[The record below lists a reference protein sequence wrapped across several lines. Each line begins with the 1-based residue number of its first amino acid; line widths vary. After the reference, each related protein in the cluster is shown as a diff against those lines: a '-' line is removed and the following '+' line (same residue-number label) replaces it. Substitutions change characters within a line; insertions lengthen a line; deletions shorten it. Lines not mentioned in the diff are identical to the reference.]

1 MITLIRKKIDVKAP
15 LTDKQMIEL
24 ENAASMKVVMDDDCP
39 EITDAEFAKFVEM
52 AKKRREE
59 HRKPLVSIRLNP
71 ETYAKAKKLG
81 KGYTGILS
89 RLLDMAINNP
99 EMLRKCL

>member
-1 MITLIRKKIDVKAP
+1 MTLIRKKIDVKAP

-52 AKKRREE
+52 AKKVGR
-59 HRKPLVSIRLNP
+59 
-71 ETYAKAKKLG
+71 A
-81 KGYTGILS
+81 
-89 RLLDMAINNP
+89 
-99 EMLRKCL
+99 

>member
-1 MITLIRKKIDVKAP
+1 MTLIRKKIDVKAP

-39 EITDAEFAKFVEM
+39 KITDAEFAKFVEM

-71 ETYAKAKKLG
+71 ET
-81 KGYTGILS
+81 
-89 RLLDMAINNP
+89 
-99 EMLRKCL
+99 

>member
-1 MITLIRKKIDVKAP
+1 MDDVYKLVWLRQERGGCMMTLIRKKIDVKAP

-52 AKKRREE
+52 AKKGG
-59 HRKPLVSIRLNP
+59 KSIESL
-71 ETYAKAKKLG
+71 
-81 KGYTGILS
+81 
-89 RLLDMAINNP
+89 
-99 EMLRKCL
+99 

>member
-1 MITLIRKKIDVKAP
+1 MTLIRKKIDVKAP

-59 HRKPLVSIRLNP
+59 HRKSLVSIRLNKV
-71 ETYAKAKKLG
+71 ETP
-81 KGYTGILS
+81 
-89 RLLDMAINNP
+89 M
-99 EMLRKCL
+99 

>member
-1 MITLIRKKIDVKAP
+1 MMTLIRKTIDVKAP
-15 LTDKQMIEL
+15 LTKNQMAEL
-24 ENAASMKVVMDDDCP
+24 EQASKMGVVADNDCP
-39 EITDAEFAKFVEM
+39 EITDAEYAKFAEL

-59 HRKPLVSIRLNP
+59 QRKPLVSIRLNP